1 MTPAGKIFLCLVLSL
16 ATAIIIRILLGK
28 KRDLWFERKVPK
40 SFITMRTKLS
50 MYVAIGT
57 PKTVQGA
64 AVACILLAAVTLERL
79 AVCFFL

>member
-1 MTPAGKIFLCLVLSL
+1 MTPAGKIFLCLLLSL
-16 ATAIIIRILLGK
+16 TTAMVIRALLGE

-40 SFITMRTKLS
+40 SFITLRTKLS

-57 PKTVQGA
+57 PKTFKGTLVTA
-64 AVACILLAAVTLERL
+64 FLLALVALECT